1 MTFLH
6 FSLLAGAGL
15 IALPIVLHLIMRRKP
30 RQMEFP
36 ALRFIQQRHDH
47 NQRQLKLRHLLLLLL
62 RALAIALLA
71 AALARPSVRPSMKL
85 PGGVG
90 SQEAPVAA
98 ALVFDTAPRMNYRQ
112 DNRSR
117 LEVAR
122 DFGLRL
128 IAQLPKESQIAILDT
143 RLGPAVFQV
152 DRGAAVERVEHL
164 ETVANSQPLTRVI
177 EDGLRLLGRSELA
190 RKEVYI
196 FSDLTQSAWP
206 ADAARRLQD
215 RLADTPGAGIYVIDV
230 GVENPSNFSLSPLR
244 FPSGQIISK
253 RSSLQV
259 EATLSAVG
267 SGGQRTVEMYLYDHD
282 HMPVRAEVFPCSV
295 KPGESC
301 PVQFRKPLEEAGTY
315 QGFLRISGEDGLADD
330 DTRYFT
336 AEVKPAWRVL
346 MAAPPPPKHFALF
359 LSQAIASTAFQKR
372 GMARFD
378 CDVVALDQLA
388 TQPLDPYAAVCLLD
402 PTPLD
407 AAIWQKLGNYAADG
421 HGVAIFL
428 GRHAQPIASFNE
440 SKAQELL
447 AGQLVRQ
454 ARATREPN
462 CHLAPREYQHPI
474 LSPFRAAA
482 GHIPWDLFPVYRYWE
497 LDRLAAGAS
506 VIVPY
511 NDDRPAILE
520 RPVGAGKVIT
530 MTTPVSDWGDEKPW
544 NQLPFGEAWP
554 FVITV
559 NQMMLYLVGS
569 ADAQLNYFAG
579 QAALLPLERQDPR
592 GNYLITE
599 PSKDSVKPQE
609 ATKYQIPIDP
619 QRNVLTVTATDQPGN
634 YRVEAGGE
642 QTGVN
647 RGFSVNLAPEQTQ
660 LSRLPK
666 EKLKELFGP
675 FEYRLAQNLDQ
686 LDRQIN
692 TARVGRE
699 LFPLLILIV
708 AVVLGAEHV
717 LANKFYRGDK

>member
-30 RQMEFP
+30 RHLEFP
-36 ALRFIQQRHDH
+36 ALRFIQQRHDR

-71 AALARPSVRPSMKL
+71 AALARPSVRPSLKL

-98 ALVFDTAPRMNYRQ
+98 VLVFDTAARMNYRQ

-128 IAQLPKESQIAILDT
+128 IAQLPKESRIAILDT
-143 RLGPAVFQV
+143 RLGLPVFQV

-164 ETVANSQPLTRVI
+164 ETAANSQPLTRVI
-177 EDGLRLLGRSELA
+177 EDGLRLLGQSELS
-190 RKEVYI
+190 RKEIYI

-206 ADAARRLQD
+206 ADAAGRLQD

-230 GVENPSNFSLSPLR
+230 GVDNPVNFSLSPLR
-244 FPSGQIISK
+244 FSSGQIISK
-253 RSSLQV
+253 RSSMEV

-267 SGGQRTVEMYLYDHD
+267 AGGQRTVEMYLEDRDHK
-282 HMPVRAEVFPCSV
+282 PVRAEALPCSV
-295 KPGESC
+295 EPGKSC
-301 PVQFRKPLEEAGTY
+301 LVQFKKSLEEPRTY
-315 QGFLRISGEDGLADD
+315 QGFIRITGEDGLADD
-330 DTRYFT
+330 DARFFT
-336 AEVKPAWRVL
+336 VEVKPPWRVL
-346 MAAPPPPKHFALF
+346 MAAPPPVKDRAKY
-359 LSQAIASTAFQKR
+359 LSQAIAPAAYQKQGR
-372 GMARFD
+372 ARFD
-378 CDVVALDQLA
+378 CDVISVDQLA
-388 TQPLDPYAAVCLLD
+388 AQSLDPYAAVCLLD

-407 AAIWQKLGNYAADG
+407 ALVWQKLGNYAAEG

-428 GRHAQPIASFNE
+428 GRHAQPILSFNDP
-440 SKAQELL
+440 KAQELL
-447 AGQLVRQ
+447 AGRLVRQ
-454 ARATREPN
+454 ARAAPEQI

-474 LSPFRAAA
+474 LGPFRALA
-482 GHIPWDLFPVYRYWE
+482 GHIPWDLSPVFRYWE

-511 NDDRPAILE
+511 SDDRPAILE
-520 RPVGAGKVIT
+520 RPVGAGKAIT
-530 MTTPVSDWGDEKPW
+530 MTTPVSDRGDEKPW
-544 NQLPFGEAWP
+544 NELPYGEAWP

-559 NQMMLYLVGS
+559 HQMMLYLVGS

-599 PSKDSVKPQE
+599 PPKDLLKPQE
-609 ATKYQIPIDP
+609 TTKYQIPVDSP
-619 QRNVLTVTATDQPGN
+619 RSVLTVTATDQPGN
-634 YRVEAGGE
+634 YHVEAGGDPS
-642 QTGVN
+642 GVR

-708 AVVLGAEHV
+708 ALVLGAEHV
-717 LANKFYRGDK
+717 LANKFYRSGQ